1 MGEID
6 TLVVAGPIIN
16 GVRLD
21 ANGYE
26 RLQTISPATGETLGA
41 FALCGPEEIDSA
53 VAAAKAAFPGWSS
66 LTVYDRAALL
76 ARFAEAIDRRR
87 EEIARLFSL
96 EQGKPLRAEA
106 VWEVDHTIRDFH
118 TAAEDA
124 KRLEGSML
132 QMANPH
138 TRAVIYR
145 APRGVV
151 AAIQP
156 WNFPLGAFAN
166 QVLPALLTG
175 NTVVSIPA
183 PTTTLTAYEFVRC
196 MEEADLPPG
205 VLNFVTGQGA
215 VVGDAITGHPD
226 VQVVAFTGSVATGE
240 RVAQRAWGKAQ
251 LIELGGNGPTV
262 ILEDADLELAVR
274 DAVGATYAAAG
285 QNCIAAGR
293 FLVHRT
299 VSDEFSARLVAA
311 VAEQVRLGHPL
322 DDATT
327 MGPINNELQAA
338 KIDRHLETAVSAG
351 ATVLA
356 GGGRSTAFPTDLY
369 WEPTVLSGVTEA
381 MPVAVEETFGP
392 IAPIQEITS
401 AAEALE
407 IMHASPYGLCSSV
420 YTRDVARGLR
430 FAEVASTGGV
440 SINGYSGLIE
450 DHVPVGGRA
459 GKLSGI
465 GRVQGRYPMEEIFTE
480 LKPVLINIGAET
492 TR

>member
-1 MGEID
+1 MAEVD

-16 GVRLD
+16 GSRLD
-21 ANGYE
+21 PHGY
-26 RLQTISPATGETLGA
+26 LQQQAISPATGESLGS
-41 FALCGPEEIDSA
+41 FALCGPEEVDSA
-53 VAAAKAAFPGWSS
+53 VSAAKAAFPSWSS
-66 LTVYDRAALL
+66 LTVFDRAVAL
-76 ARFAEAIDRRR
+76 ARFADALKGRR

-106 VWEVDHTIRDFH
+106 IWEVDHSIRDFH

-124 KRLEGSML
+124 KRLEGSLL
-132 QMANPH
+132 QMANPS
-138 TRAVIYR
+138 TRGLLYR
-145 APRGVV
+145 VPRGVV

-196 MEEADLPPG
+196 MEDADLPPG
-205 VLNFVTGQGA
+205 ILNFVTGQGA
-215 VVGDAITGHPD
+215 VVGDAATGHPD

-274 DAVGATYAAAG
+274 DSVGATYAAAG

-293 FLVHRT
+293 FLVHET
-299 VSDEFSARLVAA
+299 VCDEFTERLVSA
-311 VAEQVRLGHPL
+311 VAQHVRLGHPL

-327 MGPINNELQAA
+327 MGPINNQLQAT
-338 KIDRHLETAVSAG
+338 KIDRHVETAVAAG
-351 ATVLA
+351 AKVLA
-356 GGGRSTAFPTDLY
+356 GGGRASAFPTDLY
-369 WEPTVLSGVTEA
+369 WEPTVLAGVTEQ

-392 IAPIQEITS
+392 VAPIQRISSE
-401 AAEALE
+401 AEALQ
-407 IMHASPYGLCSSV
+407 IMRASPYGLWSSV
-420 YTRDVARGLR
+420 YTRDVTRGLR

-450 DHVPVGGRA
+450 DHIPVGGRA

-480 LKPVLINIGAET
+480 LKPILINIGP
-492 TR
+492 

>member
-1 MGEID
+1 MGE
-6 TLVVAGPIIN
+6 TETPVVAGPIIN

-21 ANGYE
+21 PDRYE
-26 RLQTISPATGETLGA
+26 RQESVSPATGETLGG
-41 FALCGPEEIDSA
+41 FALCGEAEIDSA
-53 VAAAKAAFPGWSS
+53 VAAAKAAFPAWSA
-66 LTVYDRAALL
+66 LTVYDRAAAL

-87 EEIARLFSL
+87 DQIARLFSL
-96 EQGKPLRAEA
+96 EQGKPLRTEA
-106 VWEVDHTIRDFH
+106 MWEVDHSVRDFH
-118 TAAEDA
+118 AAAEDA

-138 TRAVIYR
+138 TRALIYR
-145 APRGVV
+145 VPRGVV

-156 WNFPLGAFAN
+156 WNFPLGAFSN
-166 QVLPALLTG
+166 QVLPALITG

-183 PTTTLTAYEFVRC
+183 PTTTLTAHEFVRC
-196 MEEADLPPG
+196 MEETDMPPG
-205 VLNFVTGQGA
+205 VLNLVTGQGA
-215 VVGDAITGHPD
+215 VVGDAITAHPD
-226 VQVVAFTGSVATGE
+226 VSVVAFTGSVATGE

-262 ILEDADLELAVR
+262 VLEDADLELAVR
-274 DAVGATYAAAG
+274 DAVNATYAAAG

-293 FLVHRT
+293 FLVHGA
-299 VSDEFSARLVAA
+299 VYEEFSERLVAA

-327 MGPINNELQAA
+327 MGPINNQVQAT
-338 KIDRHLETAVSAG
+338 KIDRHVETAVAAG

-356 GGGRSTAFPTDLY
+356 GGQRSTAFPTDLY

-392 IAPIQEITS
+392 IAPIQKIS
-401 AAEALE
+401 SDGQARE
-407 IMHASPYGLCSSV
+407 IMHCSPYGLWSSV
-420 YTRDVARGLR
+420 YTRDTARGLR
-430 FAEVASTGGV
+430 FAEQASTGGV
-440 SINGYSGLIE
+440 SVNGYSGLIE
-450 DHVPVGGRA
+450 DHIPVGGRA

-480 LKPVLINIGAET
+480 LKPVLINIGAS
-492 TR
+492 